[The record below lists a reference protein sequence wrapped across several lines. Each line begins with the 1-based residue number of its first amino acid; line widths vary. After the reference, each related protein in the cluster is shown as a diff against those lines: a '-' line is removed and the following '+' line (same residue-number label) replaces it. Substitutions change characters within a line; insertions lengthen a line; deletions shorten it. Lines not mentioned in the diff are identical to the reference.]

1 MDAEPTVGRS
11 RRRVSP
17 LVRDAWLPALL
28 AAVGTAEMLTLDVPH
43 ACAGAAC
50 EVVACALLVA
60 RRRAALLVAPLA
72 CVAVMAIT
80 WVGVPMD
87 SPATTV
93 GIIALIF
100 FSLGRWTG
108 SRAATLGA
116 AAALMGVFATYVVA
130 DSRTHDISDV
140 LFVAGLCTPPLVLGA
155 VTRKLAEQKRALELH
170 QDLVRREAVRDER
183 DRIARELHDVIA
195 HSVSAMV
202 VQVSAAQELL
212 DADPA
217 HARRLLDS
225 VAETGRRSLVET
237 GRLLHVIRD
246 VDGEL
251 GLTPAPGLADVD
263 DLVQVFR
270 AGGMRVDLET
280 EPPLPQ
286 LDGGAD
292 VSAYRVVQEALTN
305 AARYAPDGQV
315 RLRLEGTDDG
325 VRIAASNSADGRTG
339 GGSGLGLVGMAER
352 VALLGGSMRHG
363 LVGEGRFEL
372 EVVLPGRAR

>member
-1 MDAEPTVGRS
+1 MGRTQ
-11 RRRVSP
+11 
-17 LVRDAWLPALL
+17 LLRDGWLPVAL
-28 AAVGTAEMLTLDVPH
+28 AVVGTVEMLSLDLPH
-43 ACAGAAC
+43 AGAGIAC
-50 EVVACALLVA
+50 EVLACALLVL
-60 RRRAALLVAPLA
+60 RRRWAVVVAPLA
-72 CVAVMAIT
+72 GLAVMAIT

-87 SPATTV
+87 SPATPV
-93 GIIALIF
+93 AIIALLF
-100 FSLGRWTG
+100 FSLGRWTTSRRATAG
-108 SRAATLGA
+108 SAGILLAVL
-116 AAALMGVFATYVVA
+116 ATYTLV
-130 DSRTHDISDV
+130 DSRSHDLSDV
-140 LFVAGLCTPPLVLGA
+140 LFVLGLCVPPLVLGV
-155 VTRKLAEQKRALELH
+155 VTRTLSEQKLALEQH

-195 HSVSAMV
+195 HSVSSMV
-202 VQVSAAQELL
+202 VQVAAAQELL
-212 DADPA
+212 DQDPA

-263 DLVQVFR
+263 DLVEVFR
-270 AGGMRVDLET
+270 AGGMHVDLDAT
-280 EPPLPQ
+280 DDLPQ

-315 RLRLEGTDDG
+315 RLCLEGTDEG

-339 GGSGLGLVGMAER
+339 HGSGLGLVGMAER

-363 LVGEGRFEL
+363 LAGDGRFEL
-372 EVVLPGRAR
+372 EVVLPGRAT